1 MGIFLGYTAMFLF
14 SAVIIRVANPLRICS
29 QMMPL
34 CTPISFMFVKIIQ
47 NSLSL
52 SLVNKNL

>member
-47 NSLSL
+47 NSLISE
-52 SLVNKNL
+52 